1 MTTYYIM
8 YGEPPRRPRWV
19 YFVLGMATAAAV
31 MAVGAAFAVLPTFP
45 GIPPDPQPATASPDL
60 NEPASPERWCAAI
73 AEATDETAITY
84 YLVDTSGSMERE
96 LDNAM
101 KGLQDCIAAKLPGST
116 VGVIAFGSTCADDP
130 LPLLPLSPQ
139 LLELAE
145 QGDLVKVASTYGN
158 GTNVKCALDLALNK
172 LRPYAEQEPPP
183 EVVLFSDGSLASVID
198 AECSGDVVLSART
211 LAGEGSPLFQCS
223 GEWSYQ
229 RLPII
234 DDFITAGIPINGIYF
249 QPHRYDWANQVQML
263 TGATKGEFVDLRL
276 QAAGRTMR

>member
-31 MAVGAAFAVLPTFP
+31 IAVGAAFAVLPAFP

-73 AEATDETAITY
+73 AEATTETAVTY

-96 LDNAM
+96 LANAM
-101 KGLQDCIAAKLPGST
+101 AGLNDCIAAKSPGST
-116 VGVIAFGSTCADDP
+116 VGVIAFANTCADKP
-130 LPLLPLSPQ
+130 LPLMTLSP
-139 LLELAE
+139 ELVGLAA
-145 QGDLVKVASTYGN
+145 QGELVRNVAIGRYGN
-158 GTNVKCALDLALNK
+158 GTNVKCALDLALDK

-198 AECSGDVVLSART
+198 AECSGDVIRSAGT
-211 LAGEGSPLFQCS
+211 LEGSPLFQCS

-229 RLPII
+229 PLPII
-234 DDFITAGIPINGIYF
+234 DEFIAAAIPINGIYF
-249 QPHRYDWANQVQML
+249 QPHRHDWADQVELL
-263 TGATKGEFVDLRL
+263 TKETGGVFVKVRP
-276 QAAGRTMR
+276 